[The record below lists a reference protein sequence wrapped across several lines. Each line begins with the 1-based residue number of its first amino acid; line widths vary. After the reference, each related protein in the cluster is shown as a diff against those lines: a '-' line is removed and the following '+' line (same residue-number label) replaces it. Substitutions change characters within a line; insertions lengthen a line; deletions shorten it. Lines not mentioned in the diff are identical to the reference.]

1 MRERLLNQA
10 TTRRG
15 GKEGEG
21 ERRMGAL
28 KTEPSLASVGEG
40 RQKKPFL
47 FSVVSLSL
55 SHSRFCSTLFAVR
68 SSPFFLPLLVAFVI
82 SSSRRPVSIPRRTLN
97 WQSAFEGVNIVLLEE
112 GGREGASFSKEA
124 AEAENNL
131 EKSRSLSLS
140 VLEI

>member
-15 GKEGEG
+15 GKEGEE

-55 SHSRFCSTLFAVR
+55 S
-68 SSPFFLPLLVAFVI
+68 LPLVSARVSLPFD
-82 SSSRRPVSIPRRTLN
+82 RPPSP
-97 WQSAFEGVNIVLLEE
+97 
-112 GGREGASFSKEA
+112 
-124 AEAENNL
+124 
-131 EKSRSLSLS
+131 SLS
-140 VLEI
+140 

>member
-55 SHSRFCSTLFAVR
+55 SRFCSTLFAVR
-68 SSPFFLPLLVAFVI
+68 SSPFSLPLLVAFVI

-112 GGREGASFSKEA
+112 GKRGGASFSKEA

>member
-1 MRERLLNQA
+1 
-10 TTRRG
+10 
-15 GKEGEG
+15 
-21 ERRMGAL
+21 MGAL

-55 SHSRFCSTLFAVR
+55 SLSRFCSTLFAVR
-68 SSPFFLPLLVAFVI
+68 SSPFSFLLLVAFVI